1 MSNAPTPFMPD
12 RVRPL
17 RREEYDKLIA
27 LGAFRN
33 EKIEL
38 LEGWLVK
45 MSPTGA
51 PHSSAVDKLT
61 ELLVPPLVGRA
72 TFKVQS
78 PFAALDLSEPEP
90 DIAIV
95 PPGFYDTEHPNKAY
109 LIIEVAES
117 SLSVDRGVK
126 LRLYARC
133 GVPEYWIVNVPEKKI
148 EVYTEPGTEAYGK
161 VARYERGQSV
171 RLTQFPDVEVR
182 VSDVMR

>member
-1 MSNAPTPFMPD
+1 MSNAPTPFIPD

-17 RREEYDKLIA
+17 RRAEYDKLIA
-27 LGAFRN
+27 LGAFQN

-45 MSPTGA
+45 MSPIGP
-51 PHSSAVDKLT
+51 PHSSAVTKLA
-61 ELLVPPLVGRA
+61 EILIPRLVGKA
-72 TFKVQS
+72 VVVIQG

-90 DIAIV
+90 DVAVV
-95 PPGFYDTEHPNKAY
+95 PSGHYDTEHPDKAY

-117 SLSVDRGVK
+117 SLSIDRGVK

-148 EVYTEPGTEAYGK
+148 EVYTEPGAETYGK
-161 VARYERGQSV
+161 VERYERGQSV
-171 RLTQFPDVEVR
+171 RLTHFPEVEVP

>member
-1 MSNAPTPFMPD
+1 MSNAPTPFIPD

-17 RREEYDKLIA
+17 RREEYDKLIE
-27 LGAFRN
+27 LGAFQN

-45 MSPTGA
+45 MSPIGP
-51 PHSSAVDKLT
+51 PHHSAVTSLS
-61 ELLVPPLVGRA
+61 EILLPPLLGRA
-72 TFKVQS
+72 TVRVQG

-90 DIAIV
+90 DLAIV
-95 PPGFYDTEHPNKAY
+95 PREYYDTAHPDKAY

-117 SLSVDRGVK
+117 SLSIDRGVK

-148 EVYTEPGTEAYGK
+148 EVYTEPGTETYGK
-161 VARYERGQSV
+161 VERYERGQSV
-171 RLTQFPDVEVR
+171 RLTHFPDIEVR